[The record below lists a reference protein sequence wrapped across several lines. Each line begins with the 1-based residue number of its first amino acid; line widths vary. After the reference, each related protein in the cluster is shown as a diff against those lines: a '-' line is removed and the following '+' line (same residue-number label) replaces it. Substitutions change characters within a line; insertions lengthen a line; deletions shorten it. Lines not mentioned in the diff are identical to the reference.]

1 MGFFLLL
8 ICKRPAPFSQ
18 YWQISL
24 PFWQFS
30 SNLLMVFFCQT
41 WVLCFY
47 GVKDDETSGHL
58 SPAKP
63 RPSEGLWAWLG
74 HHWSLLCDRGSLE
87 EAPEVTQQTL
97 LSQWGSG
104 KEGWRPGAISPVSV
118 EVLLAEVTWTRR
130 DSGERAQPW
139 DKTESNKRV
148 GGLSGASPATLRC
161 TIHIIL
167 FSFLLSFLSFL
178 IIKHWLLFGRWT

>member
-1 MGFFLLL
+1 MFPSAMGFFLLL

-30 SNLLMVFFCQT
+30 SNLLMVLLCQI

-63 RPSEGLWAWLG
+63 RPSEGLRAWLG

-87 EAPEVTQQTL
+87 EAPEVTQQTP

-104 KEGWRPGAISPVSV
+104 KEGWRPGATSPVSV
-118 EVLLAEVTWTRR
+118 EVLLAEVTEQGETAENVHSPGTKLSQTKGWGGSQRPRR
-130 DSGERAQPW
+130 P
-139 DKTESNKRV
+139 
-148 GGLSGASPATLRC
+148 P
-161 TIHIIL
+161 
-167 FSFLLSFLSFL
+167 
-178 IIKHWLLFGRWT
+178 